1 MTQQRVVSKDQLH
14 AIAFFALVLGIK
26 FMVVANYGNT
36 IPFWDQWDVEID
48 RFYRPWL
55 EGNLDWFSLIA
66 PHNEHRV
73 FTGRVLAL
81 LLFVLGGNVI
91 NPMLQIAVN
100 AVLHTVVLLLL
111 LQALLRALP
120 DSSSRLPVTLVVALI
135 FAVPLGVENILFNN
149 SALYFLILF
158 GILFIHALSRSGN
171 QSILGWFAPVFATA
185 LLGCLSF
192 ASGAI
197 TLAAG
202 VALLAVQWLTGVRR
216 NHATIIMIVMLSVMM
231 LVSVHF
237 TPSIPAHA
245 SYKSRSLVDFA
256 LSMLSMTGGLV
267 FYVPS
272 AVFIYRQIRRKP
284 EAGDASWFLFTLL
297 LWVAGQMLIL
307 AYGRGH
313 RNVMASRY
321 LDLYTIG
328 FVANFL
334 ALFVNMKDP
343 ALQWSLKP
351 LRIWLVLF
359 FTLIGVAFPKVS
371 KELQNSRAEVRECE
385 SRVSA
390 YLRTQDQSVLDE
402 PEAKIPYP
410 DPVRLKQLLD
420 QKIVQSMLPPF
431 LAGDDGQSGSKAKS
445 KFPKALFIAGSI
457 LAGIGTGLFCSRL
470 FDASVVF
477 GIGKVSG

>member
-1 MTQQRVVSKDQLH
+1 MV
-14 AIAFFALVLGIK
+14 IAS
-26 FMVVANYGNT
+26 YGNT

-55 EGNLDWFSLIA
+55 EGNLDWLSLIA

-81 LLFVLGGNVI
+81 LLFVLGGNVV
-91 NPMLQIAVN
+91 NPMIQIAVN
-100 AVLHTVVLLLL
+100 AVLHTVALLFL
-111 LQALLRALP
+111 LQALLKVLP
-120 DSSSRLPVTLVVALI
+120 DLNLRLPVTLVVALI
-135 FAVPLGVENILFNN
+135 FAAPLAVENILFNN
-149 SALYFLILF
+149 SSFYFLILF
-158 GILFIHALSRSGN
+158 GILFINALLRSGN
-171 QSILGWFAPVFATA
+171 QSILGWFAPVFVTA

-216 NHATIIMIVMLSVMM
+216 THATIVMIVMLSVMTI
-231 LVSVHF
+231 VSVHF
-237 TPSIPAHA
+237 TPSIPAHV
-245 SYKSRSLVDFA
+245 SYKSRSIVDFA
-256 LSMLSMTGGLV
+256 LSILSMTGGLV

-272 AVFIYRQIRRKP
+272 AVFMYRQIRKKP
-284 EAGDASWFLFTLL
+284 EAGDPSWFLFTLL
-297 LWVAGQMLIL
+297 LWVMGQMLII

-321 LDLYTIG
+321 LDLYIIG

-359 FTLIGVAFPKVS
+359 FTLIGVALPRVS
-371 KELQNSRAEVRECE
+371 KELENSKAEIRECE
-385 SRVSA
+385 FRVST
-390 YLRTQDQSVLDE
+390 YLHTRDQRILDE

-420 QKIVQSMLPPF
+420 QKIVQSMLPAV
-431 LAGDDGQSGSKAKS
+431 LTEGDRQSSSKSRA

-457 LAGIGTGLFCSRL
+457 LTGIGTGLFCSRL
-470 FDASVVF
+470 FDGPGFS